1 MYEFRSILDLKP
13 HNNSNETAMKPLR
26 ISEDIM
32 SIYDF
37 KNHASKVLS
46 WIQSSNRP
54 IVITQNG
61 KATAVLMAPAEYDR
75 LSEHARFITAVYQ
88 GLDDVK
94 KGRINTDE
102 EMDKVLEEAYL
113 D

>member
-1 MYEFRSILDLKP
+1 
-13 HNNSNETAMKPLR
+13 MKPLR

-32 SIYDF
+32 SLSDF

-46 WIQSSNRP
+46 RVQSSKRP

-61 KATAVLMAPAEYDR
+61 KATAVLMSPTEYDQ
-75 LSEHARFITAVYQ
+75 LSEHTRFVTAVYQ

-94 KGRINTDE
+94 NDLIYAEE
-102 EMDKVLEEAYL
+102 EMDKVLDEAFL
-113 D
+113 G

>member
-1 MYEFRSILDLKP
+1 
-13 HNNSNETAMKPLR
+13 MKPLR

-32 SIYDF
+32 SLSDF

-46 WIQSSNRP
+46 RVQSSKRP

-61 KATAVLMAPAEYDR
+61 KATAVLMAPAEYDQ
-75 LSEHARFITAVYQ
+75 LSERSRFVTAVYQ

-94 KGRINTDE
+94 KGQVYTDE
-102 EMDKVLEEAYL
+102 EMDKVLDEAYL

>member
-1 MYEFRSILDLKP
+1 
-13 HNNSNETAMKPLR
+13 MKPLR

-32 SIYDF
+32 SLSDF
-37 KNHASKVLS
+37 KNHASKVLAR
-46 WIQSSNRP
+46 IQSSKRP

-61 KATAVLMAPAEYDR
+61 KATAVLMAPAEYDQ
-75 LSEHARFITAVYQ
+75 LSEHSRFVTTVYQ

-102 EMDKVLEEAYL
+102 EMDKVLEEN
-113 D
+113 